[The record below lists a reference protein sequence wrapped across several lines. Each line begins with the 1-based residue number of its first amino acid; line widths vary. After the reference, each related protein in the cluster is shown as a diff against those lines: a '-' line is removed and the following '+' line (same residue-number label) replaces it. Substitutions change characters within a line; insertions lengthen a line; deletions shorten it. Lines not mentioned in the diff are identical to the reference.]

1 MTDNLENLLAGIH
14 KNGNSQGRDNSQNAF
29 PVHSD
34 EEDNVNEDEVP
45 DLVDDDDDDED
56 EDLYESVDAQSFED
70 YPANDYAFQSGA
82 TEQSRGIEYWDNKS
96 PLEIVLE
103 LAAGFFAV
111 LLEMSNRA
119 HPEAKLTMKDMYVYH
134 AFLLLNCCFQ
144 FANLNYYWNTVSCV
158 MTTPGWSKNGR
169 GYMMNNIVTRA
180 CESGN
185 QSISWSAVTSEI
197 L

>member
-45 DLVDDDDDDED
+45 DLVDDDDDDDDDED

-70 YPANDYAFQSGA
+70 YRANDYAFQSVA
-82 TEQSRGIEYWDNKS
+82 TERS
-96 PLEIVLE
+96 
-103 LAAGFFAV
+103 
-111 LLEMSNRA
+111 
-119 HPEAKLTMKDMYVYH
+119 
-134 AFLLLNCCFQ
+134 
-144 FANLNYYWNTVSCV
+144 TVFD
-158 MTTPGWSKNGR
+158 
-169 GYMMNNIVTRA
+169 
-180 CESGN
+180 
-185 QSISWSAVTSEI
+185 